1 MKRLLVGLVSRVPVR
16 IRTKLLTAF
25 LTMVFLL
32 VVLGAVGLRVLSGV
46 NQQTEELIKLQRKI
60 AAYRQV
66 QHDTTSQLYGISA
79 ALLFSDDQML
89 AAALRQLNQFGYD
102 VGRQQF
108 VAPDEAVLIGE
119 FRRNYDRF
127 TAIVTDVRDL
137 LPARQD
143 VD

>member
-46 NQQTEELIKLQRKI
+46 NQQTEELLKPQRKI

-66 QHDTTSQLYGISA
+66 QHDTTTQLYGISA
-79 ALLFSDDQML
+79 ALLLSDDQML
-89 AAALRQLNQFGYD
+89 TGALPQLNQFADDGA
-102 VGRQQF
+102 R
-108 VAPDEAVLIGE
+108 
-119 FRRNYDRF
+119 
-127 TAIVTDVRDL
+127 
-137 LPARQD
+137 LPLQP
-143 VD
+143 